1 MPGIY
6 LLCASNP
13 LAEVVLEGAGNNS
26 VCSGLPHSVA
36 FDGHL
41 SQRNMHQMVWLLGPI
56 EGTLKLFIDHVLNIF
71 FAQYIKIVSYQN
83 RFMYDTYINLF
94 G

>member
-1 MPGIY
+1 MPGIF

-13 LAEVVLEGAGNNS
+13 LDEVVLEDAGNNA

-41 SQRNMHQMVWLLGPI
+41 SQRNMHQIVWLLDSM
-56 EGTLKLFIDHVLNIF
+56 EGTLKLINDHVLNISLCTVH
-71 FAQYIKIVSYQN
+71 KDCVLSK
-83 RFMYDTYINLF
+83 
-94 G
+94 

>member
-13 LAEVVLEGAGNNS
+13 LDEVVLEGAGNNA

-41 SQRNMHQMVWLLGPI
+41 SQIVWMLGSI
-56 EGTLKLFIDHVLNIF
+56 EGTLKLFIDHVLNISLCTVH
-71 FAQYIKIVSYQN
+71 KDCV
-83 RFMYDTYINLF
+83 
-94 G
+94 

>member
-6 LLCASNP
+6 VLCASNP
-13 LAEVVLEGAGNNS
+13 LDEVVLEGTGNNA

-41 SQRNMHQMVWLLGPI
+41 SQKNMHQIVWILGSM
-56 EGTLKLFIDHVLNIF
+56 EGTLKLFIDHVLNISLCK
-71 FAQYIKIVSYQN
+71 AHKDCV
-83 RFMYDTYINLF
+83 
-94 G
+94 